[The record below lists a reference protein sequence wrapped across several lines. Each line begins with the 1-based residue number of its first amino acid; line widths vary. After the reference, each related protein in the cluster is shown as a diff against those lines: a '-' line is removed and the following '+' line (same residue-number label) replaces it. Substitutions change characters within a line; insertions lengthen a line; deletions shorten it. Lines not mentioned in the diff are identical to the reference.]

1 MKLED
6 INKENI
12 FKVPENYFKE
22 FPGRL
27 DKTMKEDKSPK
38 SVPVFTIQNVLKM
51 AAAAVFII
59 FAIVGIR
66 QLGNQ
71 KSNSPLDILA
81 SVTTEELL
89 AYLED
94 SDISTDDLLTTI
106 DLSIMEE
113 DDSWIEDNILL
124 PEYELDD
131 ESIEHILN
139 EYEIEMEYL

>member
-27 DKTMKEDKSPK
+27 DKKMKEDKSPK

-59 FAIVGIR
+59 FTIV
-66 QLGNQ
+66 
-71 KSNSPLDILA
+71 
-81 SVTTEELL
+81 
-89 AYLED
+89 
-94 SDISTDDLLTTI
+94 
-106 DLSIMEE
+106 
-113 DDSWIEDNILL
+113 
-124 PEYELDD
+124 
-131 ESIEHILN
+131 
-139 EYEIEMEYL
+139 